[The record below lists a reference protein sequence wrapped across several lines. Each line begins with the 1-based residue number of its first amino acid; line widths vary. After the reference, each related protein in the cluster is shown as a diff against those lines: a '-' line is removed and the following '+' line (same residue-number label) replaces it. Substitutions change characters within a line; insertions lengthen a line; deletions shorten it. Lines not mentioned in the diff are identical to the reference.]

1 MNSLEV
7 GKQYLIRS
15 KKISGA
21 TNQPY
26 TDEWLVEVISFCDR
40 NPDRIYVK
48 YLSGDDSIK
57 DKERTISY
65 KSYYFEEYQDI
76 EYLKKINREIDL
88 MYKEVKSKI
97 EDYKQLE
104 KEVLFLRGA
113 ILVIIYMY
121 IMGYI
126 RFV

>member
-1 MNSLEV
+1 MNFLEV

-26 TDEWLVEVISFCDR
+26 TDEWLVEVLSFCDR
-40 NPDRIYVK
+40 NPDRVYVK

-65 KSYYFEEYQDI
+65 KSYSFEEYQGI
-76 EYLKKINREIDL
+76 EYLKKINEEISV